1 MLILTFFTLMLSAGS
16 LQAQTPPNCD
26 LTKCSPEEKA
36 ECAKK
41 CVTATTA
48 MASLTDFLFAE
59 KNTEKTSCNPAA
71 CQKKKTVA
79 TAKLVST
86 QTESAPVYSNSLE
99 TEKIANSNS
108 KNGCAIKCGETK
120 TSL

>member
-1 MLILTFFTLMLSAGS
+1 MLMLTFFTLMLSAGS
-16 LQAQTPPNCD
+16 LQAQIPPNCD

-71 CQKKKTVA
+71 CQKKTTLA

-86 QTESAPVYSNSLE
+86 QTEFAPVYSNNLA
-99 TEKIANSNS
+99 TEEEKTTNP
-108 KNGCAIKCGETK
+108 KKRCTIKCCETK

>member
-1 MLILTFFTLMLSAGS
+1 MLLLTFLTLMLSMGS

-71 CQKKKTVA
+71 CQKKATVA

-86 QTESAPVYSNSLE
+86 ETEPAPVYSNSLA
-99 TEKIANSNS
+99 TEEEKTINPKKCS
-108 KNGCAIKCGETK
+108 AIK
-120 TSL
+120 